1 VPPIGLGQA
10 VTFFE
15 KTLKKAAI
23 SPKPLWQALYAIEIK
38 EIKNK
43 GNREDTQC
51 AEINR

>member
-23 SPKPLWQALYAIEIK
+23 SPKPLWQALGFKYENTI
-38 EIKNK
+38 
-43 GNREDTQC
+43 T
-51 AEINR
+51 